1 MYVGIAYVLVK
12 VVFIAFQNTVGMVR
26 MVGTLYFGQS
36 MFFAST
42 NDLNILYIV
51 KYAYNVSLT
60 ILLYGG
66 IHKPGRQDFVNF

>member
-1 MYVGIAYVLVK
+1 MKVG
-12 VVFIAFQNTVGMVR
+12 FIEFQNMIG

-66 IHKPGRQDFVNF
+66 IHKLGRQDFVNF